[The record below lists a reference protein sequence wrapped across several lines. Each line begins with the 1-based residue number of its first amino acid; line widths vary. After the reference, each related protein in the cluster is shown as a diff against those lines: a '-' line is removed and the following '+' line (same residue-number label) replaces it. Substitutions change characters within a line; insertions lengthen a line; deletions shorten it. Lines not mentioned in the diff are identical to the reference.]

1 MRYTKFQIMV
11 TRLFSI
17 VLLSFLLVSQGFA
30 QGIEFFHGNWDEAM
44 ELAKKDGKVIF
55 VDAYTTWC
63 GPCKRMA
70 RNTFPDPA
78 VGEFF
83 NANFVNM
90 KIDMEKPMGR
100 AFQNKYPVQA
110 FPTLYWIGPDGETVH
125 RQKGAQDAVNFLK
138 LGKHVLSKVDFSR
151 DFAMEYEKGN
161 REPQLVFDYVKA
173 LNKSNKSSVLVANEY
188 IRSQDDL
195 TTDFN
200 LNFILEATTEADSR
214 IFDLLVENKSKIVAL
229 SSAEIVEEKI
239 ISAAN
244 ATVKKAVEFETESLL
259 EEAKEKVK
267 AHASKKYAG
276 FALESDLYFH
286 KAQRNSEQYRKC
298 CKEYAKKQIGND
310 AQGLHDLAVSIY
322 ESFNYDTDAMKD
334 AEKFAKKAAE
344 NGKQIVYYLTY
355 ATILDK
361 NGKQD
366 LAIKSAESALS
377 LVEDDRMTK
386 GKIERMIKKLKS

>member
-1 MRYTKFQIMV
+1 MT

-17 VLLSFLLVSQGFA
+17 ILISFLFSTQSIG
-30 QGIEFFHGNWDEAM
+30 QGIDFFHGTWDEAM

-70 RNTFPDPA
+70 KNTFPNPK

-90 KIDMEKPMGR
+90 KIDMEKPAGR
-100 AFQNKYPVQA
+100 KFQQKYPVQA

-125 RQKGAQDAVNFLK
+125 RQKGAQDAVSFLK
-138 LGKHVLSKVDFSR
+138 LGKHVVSKVDFSK
-151 DFAMEYEKGN
+151 DYAVEYEAGN
-161 REPQLVFDYVKA
+161 REPQLIYDYVKA
-173 LNKSNKSSVLVANEY
+173 LNKSNKSSAAIANEY

-195 TTDFN
+195 STDFN
-200 LNFILEATTEADSR
+200 LNFIFEAVTQADSR
-214 IFDLLVENKSKIVAL
+214 IFDLLIANKSAIVAL
-229 SSAEIVEEKI
+229 QSKEAVEEKI
-239 ISAAN
+239 LKAAD

-259 EEAKEKVK
+259 DEAKNKVK
-267 AHASKKYAG
+267 ANVPKKYAG

-286 KAQRNSEQYRKC
+286 KAQGNSDQYRKC

-310 AQGLHDLAVSIY
+310 AKGLHDLALSLY
-322 ESFNYDTDAMKD
+322 ESFNYDADAMKD

-344 NGKQIVYYLTY
+344 NGNEINFYITY
-355 ATILDK
+355 ATILDN

-366 LAIKSAESALS
+366 LAVKSAEQALS
-377 LVEDDRMTK
+377 LAENDRMAK
-386 GKIERMIKKLKS
+386 RKIEVMIEKLKS